1 MDFFSKLGDSIVNA
15 TQEVGEKAK
24 GMTDI
29 AKLQYEMRTKEDFML
44 PMRWDSPEKWPPE

>member
-29 AKLQYEMRTKEDFML
+29 AKLQYEMRTKEAVSYTHLFKKN
-44 PMRWDSPEKWPPE
+44 R